1 MAAKKVL
8 VEINLTSNEVLGVS
22 GKNHPFPI
30 YREFGVPVALSTDD
44 EGIERID
51 LTNEY
56 VRAVESYD
64 LSYADLKQLVRNS
77 LEYSFLPGVSLW
89 AAPDFAALLIPVAA
103 TSPARISRAQPAR
116 RFSKGTR
123 RLSSNGNS
131 KGGFR
136 LLKPDSS
143 LNEVAALG
151 RNLRAPLPYTA
162 CSKRGGAAQSG
173 VSL

>member
-30 YREFGVPVALSTDD
+30 YREFGVPVVLSTDD

-64 LSYADLKQLVRNS
+64 LSYATS
-77 LEYSFLPGVSLW
+77 SSSC
-89 AAPDFAALLIPVAA
+89 ATAL
-103 TSPARISRAQPAR
+103 
-116 RFSKGTR
+116 
-123 RLSSNGNS
+123 N
-131 KGGFR
+131 
-136 LLKPDSS
+136 
-143 LNEVAALG
+143 
-151 RNLRAPLPYTA
+151 TA
-162 CSKRGGAAQSG
+162 FCQA
-173 VSL
+173 